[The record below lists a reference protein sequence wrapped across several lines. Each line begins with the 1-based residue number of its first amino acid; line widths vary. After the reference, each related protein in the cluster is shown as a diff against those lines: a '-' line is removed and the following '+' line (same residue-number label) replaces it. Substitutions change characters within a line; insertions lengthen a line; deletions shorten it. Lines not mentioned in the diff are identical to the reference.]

1 MLLINPDICLIKIMT
16 LKNENI
22 INNEVFLVILRIRL
36 QIYFDGTEKLIDLFL
51 SKIIQRKKITETLQS
66 KQFVTLNELSP
77 P

>member
-1 MLLINPDICLIKIMT
+1 MR
-16 LKNENI
+16 
-22 INNEVFLVILRIRL
+22 FLVILRTRL

-66 KQFVTLNELSP
+66 KQYVTLNELDP

>member
-1 MLLINPDICLIKIMT
+1 MLLINPDICLIKIVT
-16 LKNENI
+16 LKNGNI

>member
-1 MLLINPDICLIKIMT
+1 MT

-66 KQFVTLNELSP
+66 KQFVTLNELFP